1 MSHAVQAPQHPGANG
16 SVHHTQST
24 HGAEQND
31 HEHTDKSGGHNDSML
46 QIANIFMSKTASIAF
61 LELQGANGR
70 KFHFNENIMKQIL
83 LPDHSTQNQNTANY
97 ASNLL
102 KRIHL
107 QKIFIQPGTN
117 NGFPFPLGLR
127 IHGIVPN
134 EYSITGEAWN
144 YILPQKCSIQLPVCI
159 FESRGDESLMATWEE
174 DFAKWNSENLE
185 TLCAMSVPDTDIVM
199 VHLEHPV
206 VQLLD
211 KKFLEFGTVAPSA
224 QLTNTPN
231 WRQIPRNAFGK
242 ACQWLRDNILSKSSK
257 TFDLSQL
264 TLHISKI
271 DGSKFTDLTA
281 GCFSDMKILGTENVQ
296 DMNEKK
302 ETFANIVVQ
311 MPFTIDIKLALHYRL
326 SMNSQIMY

>member
-1 MSHAVQAPQHPGANG
+1 MSHVAQPQQPGVAGGGHAQSGHNG
-16 SVHHTQST
+16 DN
-24 HGAEQND
+24 ND
-31 HEHTDKSGGHNDSML
+31 HAQGDRSGAHNDSML
-46 QIANIFMSKTASIAF
+46 QIANIFMTKTASIAF

-70 KFHFNENIMKQIL
+70 KFHFGENIMKQIL
-83 LPDHSTQNQNTANY
+83 LPDHSTQNQNTSSY

-107 QKIFIQPGTN
+107 QKIFIQPGTH

-127 IHGIVPN
+127 IHGIAPN
-134 EYSITGEAWN
+134 EYSISGEAWN
-144 YILPQKCSIQLPVCI
+144 YILPQKCTIQTPVCI

-185 TLCAMSVPDTDIVM
+185 TLCAMSVPDSDIVM

-231 WRQIPRNAFGK
+231 WRQIPRAAFDR

-257 TFDLSQL
+257 TYDLSQL

-281 GCFSDMKILGTENVQ
+281 GCFSDMKITGQENVQ

-302 ETFANIVVQ
+302 ESFANIVVQ
-311 MPFTIDIKLALHYRL
+311 MPFNIDIKLSLHYRL
-326 SMNSQIMY
+326 SMNSQVMY